1 MNHEDIAKRCAESI
15 MQRAN
20 DTYPRTLHKDMLVD
34 EIGKAISEA
43 TKRSGWP
50 PAVALG
56 DLAGALLQAPLPRA
70 RLDKNLSESAS
81 AWVSS
86 YYENPE

>member
-34 EIGKAISEA
+34 EIGKAIKEA
-43 TKRSGWP
+43 VKNQLTYMAWGDIADMIMGDHDKTRSK
-50 PAVALG
+50 
-56 DLAGALLQAPLPRA
+56 LPC
-70 RLDKNLSESAS
+70 L
-81 AWVSS
+81 
-86 YYENPE
+86 